1 MWMVI
6 RQPVISVLGHVDHG
20 KTTLLD
26 KIRGTTVAAREAGAI
41 TQAIGASYVP
51 LDVIQKVSGP
61 LLTEGRFEIAIPGLL
76 FIDTPGHEAFTNLRR
91 RGGSIADF
99 AVLVIDINEGMMAQT
114 KEAMEI
120 LKIFKTPF
128 LIAYNK
134 IDKITGWRPT
144 PGASLTESLC
154 KQGTRQLE
162 ELDERVYALIGKLHD
177 LGYRSE
183 RYDRVKDFTN
193 EVCIIPISAK
203 TGEGIPELLLFIAG
217 ITQRYLDSSLKV
229 EVKGAGKATVLE
241 VKETKGVGMTVDAI
255 IYDGIIR
262 KNDNI
267 ALSGRRGIIHTKVR
281 ALLLPKPLDEMR
293 DPRERFVQIDEV
305 VAAAGAKVVA
315 PGLEEAVAG
324 SPLYVVPPGKEE
336 DVDRSIA
343 EEIGGIRVR
352 TDNVGVVV
360 KADALGSLEAIAA
373 QLKNRSVGVRVAD
386 IGEVSKRDVIDA
398 EIVGRKDPL
407 LGAVFAFNVGIAAD
421 AREYSDEKKIKLIE
435 SKIIFQMFDDYEAWR
450 KEWQERQLELLR
462 ERVVT
467 PCKILLMPGFVFRQ
481 SKPAICGIRVLS
493 GEIRPRRE
501 LVNTE
506 GVRIGRVKQIQQESK
521 NIDKATEG
529 MEVAVSIDGAVIG
542 RNVKEGEELLVEIP
556 QDDAKLIGSKLAA
569 TMKPSEMETFKEFL
583 RLRREKDLFWGL

>member
-1 MWMVI
+1 MVL

-51 LDVIQKVSGP
+51 LDVIKQVSGS
-61 LLTEGRFEIAIPGLL
+61 LLAERRFEIAIPGLL

-99 AVLVIDINEGMMAQT
+99 AVLVIDINEGVMAQT
-114 KEAMEI
+114 REAMEI
-120 LKIFKTPF
+120 LRIFKTPF
-128 LIAYNK
+128 LIALNK
-134 IDKITGWRPT
+134 IDKITGWRPA
-144 PGASLTESLC
+144 PGASLSESF
-154 KQGTRQLE
+154 KVQGSRQLA
-162 ELDERVYALIGKLHD
+162 ELDEKVYALIGKLHD

-183 RYDRVKDFTN
+183 RYDRVKDFTK

-203 TGEGIPELLLFIAG
+203 TGEGIPELLLFITG
-217 ITQRYLDSSLKV
+217 ITQRYLESSLKV
-229 EVKGAGKATVLE
+229 EVKGPGKATVLE
-241 VKETKGVGMTVDAI
+241 VKETKGIGMTVDAI

-262 KNDNI
+262 KDDNI
-267 ALSGRRGIIHTKVR
+267 ALAGRRGIIHTNVR

-293 DPRERFVQIDEV
+293 DPRERFVQTDEV
-305 VAAAGAKVVA
+305 VAAAGARVVA
-315 PGLEEAVAG
+315 PGLEDAIAG
-324 SPLYVVPPGKEE
+324 SPLYVVPPGKREE
-336 DVDRSIA
+336 IERSIA
-343 EEIGGIRVR
+343 EEVGAIRVR
-352 TDNVGVVV
+352 TDNIGVVV
-360 KADALGSLEAIAA
+360 KADALGSLEAIVAH
-373 QLKNRSVGVRVAD
+373 LKNRSVGVRVAD

-407 LGAVFAFNVGIAAD
+407 LGAVLAFNVGVAPD
-421 AREYSDEKKIKLIE
+421 AREYSDEKRIKLIE
-435 SKIIFQMFDDYEAWR
+435 SKIIFQMFDEYEAW
-450 KEWQERQLELLR
+450 KKQWQERQLELLR
-462 ERVVT
+462 ERVVM
-467 PCKILLMPGFVFRQ
+467 PCKILVMPGFVFRQ

-506 GVRIGRVKQIQQESK
+506 GTKIGRVKQIQQESK

-542 RNVKEGEELLVEIP
+542 RNVKEGEELLVDIP
-556 QDDAKLIGSKLAA
+556 QEDAKLINAKLAP
-569 TMKPSEMETFKEFL
+569 TMSSSEMETFKEFL
-583 RLRREKDLFWGL
+583 ALRRKKDLFWGL